1 MDEKFW
7 GTYEKCR
14 VLIKALFC
22 PDLDQNDRDALV
34 WMLQENFEKLKDF
47 IE

>member
-1 MDEKFW
+1 MDEFW
-7 GTYEKCR
+7 GVYEKCR

-22 PDLDQNDRDALV
+22 ADLDQNDKDALA
-34 WMLQENFEKLKDF
+34 WLLQESFKKLGEL